1 MRVRVSLWPGA
12 PPDAD
17 APRGWPLEPRRV
29 TAVAIDV
36 LRATTTLTMAFTHGA
51 ARVIPVASIEEAR
64 AWKARDPQVL
74 LCGERGGLKIP
85 GFDLGNSPSEYGHE
99 AVRGR
104 TLVFAS
110 TNGSLAMRACR
121 GSDERMLGSF
131 VGASALVEALAGR
144 RFVRIVCSGREGRF
158 AVEDVACAGWLCA
171 ALAARGATIE
181 GGAARLAQAQ
191 APGDPPGIHACLQG
205 SESGRALR
213 RLGPVF
219 ARDVEFAA
227 QLDRVNQAFAF

>member
-1 MRVRVSLWPGA
+1 VRVRVSLWPGA
-12 PPDAD
+12 PPDRD
-17 APRGWPLEPRRV
+17 TPSGWPLEPRRV

-36 LRATTTLTMAFTHGA
+36 LRATTTLTIAFTHGA
-51 ARVIPVASIEEAR
+51 ARVIPVASLEEAR
-64 AWKARDPQVL
+64 AWKARDSRVL
-74 LCGERGGLKIP
+74 LCGERGGLKVP

-110 TNGSLAMRACR
+110 TNGSLAMLACAR
-121 GSDERMLGSF
+121 SDERLLGSF
-131 VGASALVEALAGR
+131 VGASALVDTLAGR

-191 APGDPPGIHACLQG
+191 APRDRAEIRACLQG
-205 SESGRALR
+205 GESGRSLR
-213 RLGPVF
+213 GLGPYF
-219 ARDVEFAA
+219 ARDVDFCAE
-227 QLDRVNQAFAF
+227 LDHVNQAFRF